1 MAANVS
7 FALSTPFFAMSQT
20 ENHSDSIELP
30 VVDPGPDALEREIA
44 SKASKGPRVT
54 IEDIEENI
62 VSEHYFSAA
71 DGARFGWLTA
81 DHADAGVRERVR
93 ALVDRSAWL
102 LIVMGALILGATD
115 YRLLMTLVQ
124 WTAFALVLAGVSIVV
139 SRVVFPSVNLGEL
152 IERMRSGELPAAVVA
167 AALLVFVGMLFN
179 GIVQWAAK

>member
-1 MAANVS
+1 MIDQ
-7 FALSTPFFAMSQT
+7 SQ
-20 ENHSDSIELP
+20 P
-30 VVDPGPDALEREIA
+30 P
-44 SKASKGPRVT
+44 
-54 IEDIEENI
+54 
-62 VSEHYFSAA
+62 SEK
-71 DGARFGWLTA
+71 TKN
-81 DHADAGVRERVR
+81 RERVR

-179 GIVQWAAK
+179 GIVQWATK

>member
-1 MAANVS
+1 
-7 FALSTPFFAMSQT
+7 MSQT
-20 ENHSDSIELP
+20 ENP
-30 VVDPGPDALEREIA
+30 
-44 SKASKGPRVT
+44 
-54 IEDIEENI
+54 
-62 VSEHYFSAA
+62 SEK
-71 DGARFGWLTA
+71 TKN
-81 DHADAGVRERVR
+81 RERVR

-115 YRLLMTLVQ
+115 YQLLMTMVQ